1 MKSLLSQ
8 IDSPHDLQSF
18 SVEELDALA
27 AEMRTALC
35 ELVSSR
41 TAHFASNLGVVELCL
56 ALHTSFDFSKDRLIW
71 DTGHQIY
78 PHKMITGRFHEF
90 GTMRTKGGL
99 MGYPNPRESKY
110 DLFMTGHAGASVST
124 ALGLKAGD
132 DLIAGNEDRH
142 SVAVIGDGAFPSGI
156 VFEALNNAAELNK
169 RFLVVLNDN
178 KMSICP
184 RVGGVAAYLDRL
196 RVNPMYTGLKTEV
209 QKVLHNLPVLGD
221 PVERWLQHAKA
232 SVKAGL
238 FGGMLFEELGIRY
251 IGPVDGH
258 NISQLRKY
266 LELVKDVDGPVLL
279 HVVTEKGHGFKPAA
293 EDPVFFH
300 TPPQFEHEAECVI
313 SIKKS
318 STQAYTNVA
327 SSAIR
332 EQMLADDRVTV
343 MTAAMCQG
351 NKLEAIRTEIPNRFF
366 DTGICESHA
375 VAFAAG
381 QAKVGLRPIVDI
393 YSTFLQRSFDQVFQE
408 VALQNLPVT
417 FMLDRAGLTGPDGPT
432 HHGMFDLGYMR
443 VFPNIVVMAPGDAAD
458 LPRMLEF
465 SLAHD
470 SPCSMRYPKSAAET
484 IERDVAPIELGRA
497 EVISHGTD
505 GTIVACGTL
514 LPSCVEAAAKLE
526 RQGLSIG
533 VVNARFVKPLDT
545 ETLLPLIESSPFVLT
560 VEEGALMGGFG
571 SAVLEAAVE
580 AGLDTRGVKRLGIP
594 DRFIEHG
601 ERGELLADLGLDVDG
616 IAKTAREMAERN
628 LSLKGTEHR
637 QVS

>member
-1 MKSLLSQ
+1 MKSLLSHV
-8 IDSPHDLQSF
+8 DSPKDLQSF
-18 SVEELDALA
+18 SMNELDVLA

-56 ALHTSFDFSKDRLIW
+56 ALHTSFDFSRDRLIW

-99 MGYPNPRESKY
+99 MGYPNPRESDY
-110 DLFMTGHAGASVST
+110 DLFMTGHAGCSVST
-124 ALGLKAGD
+124 ALGLMAGD
-132 DLIAGNEDRH
+132 DLQPGNEDRH

-156 VFEALNNAAELNK
+156 VFEALNNAAELKK
-169 RFLVVLNDN
+169 RFLIVLNDN

-209 QKVLHNLPVLGD
+209 QKMLHNLPVLGD
-221 PVERWLQHAKA
+221 PVERWLLHAKA

-258 NISQLRKY
+258 NIAQLRKY
-266 LELVKDVDGPVLL
+266 FEMVKDADGPVLL

-300 TPPQFEHEAECVI
+300 TPPQFEREDECVI

-318 STQAYTNVA
+318 SSEAYTNVA
-327 SSAIR
+327 SQAIR
-332 EQMLADDRVTV
+332 ARMLANDRVTV

-351 NKLEAIRTEIPNRFF
+351 TKLEAVREEIPDRFF

-381 QAKVGLRPIVDI
+381 QAKTGLRPIVDI
-393 YSTFLQRSFDQVFQE
+393 YSTFLQRSFDQIFQE
-408 VALQNLPVT
+408 VALQDLPVT
-417 FMLDRAGLTGPDGPT
+417 FLLDRAGLTGPDGPT
-432 HHGMFDLGYMR
+432 HHGMFDFGYMR
-443 VFPNIVVMAPGDAAD
+443 LFPNMVVMAPGDAAD
-458 LPRMLEF
+458 LPRMLDF
-465 SLAHD
+465 ALSHA
-470 SPCSMRYPKSAAET
+470 SPCSLRYPKAAAET
-484 IERDVAPIELGRA
+484 IDREVAAIELGRA
-497 EVISHGTD
+497 EIISRGTD

-514 LPSCVEAAAKLE
+514 LTNCVAAAEKLS
-526 RQGLSIG
+526 RQGLDVG

-545 ETLLPLIESSPFVLT
+545 DTLLPLIENSPFVLT
-560 VEEGALMGGFG
+560 VEEAALMGGFG
-571 SAVLEAAVE
+571 SAVTEAAVE
-580 AGLDTRGVKRLGIP
+580 AGLDTRGIKCLGIP
-594 DRFIEHG
+594 DRFVEHG
-601 ERGELLADLGLDVDG
+601 ERGELLTDLGLDADG
-616 IAKTAREMAERN
+616 IANAAREMVERGIA
-628 LSLKGTEHR
+628 LKGSGHR